1 MIRTGKDSSLHVR
14 TYGVAPF
21 SIVLVH
27 GGPGAAGEMASL
39 AADLSTG
46 RGILE
51 PLQTATSVAGQIT
64 ELEAAIEFLGD
75 RPVILIGFSWGAWLS
90 LMVAAEYPASVR
102 KLILIGCGPFEEDLA
117 VRVLEN
123 RLNRLGEEERSA
135 FISNLLILSDPD
147 ECEKDTALTRLGTLV
162 AKTDSFDPIHETG
175 PEGIDFRGD
184 IFQRVWEEA
193 AEMRRTGKL
202 LTLAAKIQCPVI
214 AIHGD
219 IDPHP
224 ADGVQIPLKTF
235 LQDFQF
241 ILLKN
246 CGHKPWIER
255 QAREEFFRI
264 LNKELT

>member
-1 MIRTGKDSSLHVR
+1 MIRKEKGPCPHVR
-14 TYGVAPF
+14 TYGTAPF

-39 AADLSTG
+39 ATDLPSN

-51 PLQTATSVAGQIT
+51 PFQTATSVEGQIT
-64 ELEAAIEFLGD
+64 ELETTIETLGN

-102 KLILIGCGPFEEDLA
+102 KLILIGCGPFEEVLSA
-117 VRVLEN
+117 RVLDN
-123 RLNRLGEEERSA
+123 RLNRLEEEERTA
-135 FISNLLILSDPD
+135 FISSLLVLSDPD
-147 ECEKDTALTRLGTLV
+147 AGGNDTALARLGTLV
-162 AKTDSFDPIHETG
+162 AKTDSFDPV
-175 PEGIDFRGD
+175 PEAGRNVIDFRGD

-193 AEMRRTGKL
+193 SEMRRTGEL
-202 LTLAAKIQCPVI
+202 LNLAAQVKCPVV

-219 IDPHP
+219 RDPHP
-224 ADGVQIPLKTF
+224 AEGVQNPLKTILKEF
-235 LQDFQF
+235 HFV
-241 ILLKN
+241 LLKN

-255 QAREEFFRI
+255 QARGEFFSI